1 MQEDQFWLL
10 VSLKLSGEAT
20 QEELAALHMYLQQH
34 PEMGLRLDILHTL
47 WNQPSTGV
55 SGLGEDALR
64 RHHERL
70 RHHSP
75 EREPDSLPAPSDPEE
90 VSPPRYRRRWLWPV
104 TGVAASLLTF
114 LLFFYQLP
122 SPKKTHRLLAQNTVS
137 TRLGSKSK
145 IQLPD
150 GSQVWLNADSRIIYN
165 ESFGDSSREIQLTGE
180 AYFDVIK
187 DKNHP
192 FIIHT
197 SSIDVRVLG
206 TALNIRSYANEK
218 NTEAVLIRG
227 SIEVILRNHPDKKI
241 ILQPNEKIV
250 VQNGNCIVLPGAFP
264 AGATGALHT
273 VQNDDQPVMTL
284 SKAHFREKDSVAT
297 EVQWVKNKLAFDKE
311 PLTEVALKIERWY
324 AVKVLIT
331 KERLRHTEYSGVF
344 EDESLRQV
352 MEALRLT
359 GSFHYSIDK
368 KEVIISP

>member
-20 QEELAALHMYLQQH
+20 DEELAALHEYLQQH

-47 WNQPSTGV
+47 WNQPSAGS
-55 SGLGEDALR
+55 SGLGDDALR
-64 RHHERL
+64 RHHQRL
-70 RHHSP
+70 RDQSP
-75 EREPDSLPAPSDPEE
+75 EPEE
-90 VSPPRYRRRWLWPV
+90 VSIPRHRYRRLWPV
-104 TGVAASLLTF
+104 IGVAASLIVF
-114 LLFFYQLP
+114 LLFIARQP
-122 SPKKTHRLLAQNTVS
+122 SPGKIYRPVAQNTVS

-150 GSQVWLNADSRIIYN
+150 GSQVWLNADSRITYN
-165 ESFGDSSREIQLTGE
+165 EGFGDSNREIQLTGE

-187 DKNHP
+187 DKNRP

-206 TALNIRSYANEK
+206 TTLNIRSYTNEK

-227 SIEVILRNHPDKKI
+227 SIEVILRNHPDNKI
-241 ILQPNEKIV
+241 ILEPNEKIV
-250 VQNGNCIVLPGAFP
+250 VQNGNAIVLSGAPGVPGASHP
-264 AGATGALHT
+264 MQKVDL
-273 VQNDDQPVMTL
+273 PVMTL

-311 PLTEVALKIERWY
+311 ALEEVALKIERWY
-324 AVKVLIT
+324 AVKVIIT